1 LAQDYWGHEYMHAY
15 TQAEQGL
22 EFDEQTCHEMDRRRH
37 AETTDCESDHIIVQD
52 LSFFSLA
59 TPTDVVI
66 GFEETMYSASEADGV
81 RVVAVTVLQGELSG
95 PVVVRMATTDG
106 TAISGSD
113 YNGVNLTLTFG
124 QVTTTIAVTVP
135 ILEDNIDE
143 EDETLL
149 ARLVLEEAVEG
160 LRILIQPEEAV
171 LTIEDNDS

>member
-1 LAQDYWGHEYMHAY
+1 
-15 TQAEQGL
+15 
-22 EFDEQTCHEMDRRRH
+22 
-37 AETTDCESDHIIVQD
+37 
-52 LSFFSLA
+52 
-59 TPTDVVI
+59 VI